1 MPIVSGNIE
10 HPLRDMWETQ
20 AEEAL
25 KESKN
30 GGIKFDNDK
39 PDYSLIPPNAL
50 EDVVKVLTIGA
61 KKYDRHNW
69 KKLDNIDDRY
79 FAAAQ
84 RHLWALQKGET
95 FDDETGIH
103 HGAHAICCMM
113 FLVEYNYL
121 QNTKLKV

>member
-1 MPIVSGNIE
+1 MKFKELQE
-10 HPLRDMWETQ
+10 HWHNQ
-20 AEEAL
+20 AAEAL
-25 KESKN
+25 DKSTN
-30 GGIKFDNDK
+30 GGIKFDSGK
-39 PDYSLIPPNAL
+39 PDYSLLPPNAL

-69 KKLDNIDDRY
+69 KKLDNINDRY

-84 RHLWALQKGET
+84 RHLWALQRGET

-113 FLVEYNYL
+113 FLVENTYL
-121 QNTKLKV
+121 QTTNHTV

>member
-1 MPIVSGNIE
+1 MVSL
-10 HPLRDMWETQ
+10 PETEWKKR
-20 AEEAL
+20 AEEAF
-25 KESKN
+25 KKSKT
-30 GGIKFDNDK
+30 GGIKFDDDK

-50 EDVVKVLTIGA
+50 EDAVKVLTIGA

-95 FDDETGIH
+95 FDKETGIH

-113 FLVEYNYL
+113 FLVEFYYL
-121 QNTKLKV
+121 QNNKNKV

>member
-1 MPIVSGNIE
+1 M
-10 HPLRDMWETQ
+10 T
-20 AEEAL
+20 EEKL
-25 KESKN
+25 KEWEKLAQHAKKKSAN
-30 GGIKFDNDK
+30 GGIKFDDDK
-39 PDYSLIPPNAL
+39 PDYSLLPPNAL
-50 EDVVKVLTIGA
+50 EDAVKVLTIGA

-84 RHLWALQKGET
+84 RHLLALQKGET

-113 FLVEYNYL
+113 FLVEFYYL
-121 QNTKLKV
+121 QNNKNKV

>member
-1 MPIVSGNIE
+1 MKFKDLHE
-10 HPLRDMWETQ
+10 QQELWDKQ
-20 AEEAL
+20 ADEAL
-25 KESKN
+25 KVSKN
-30 GGIKFDNDK
+30 GGIKFDSDK
-39 PDYSLIPPNAL
+39 PDYSLLPPNAL

-69 KKLDNIDDRY
+69 KKLDDLNDRY

-121 QNTKLKV
+121 QNSKSNV

>member
-1 MPIVSGNIE
+1 MVSLPE
-10 HPLRDMWETQ
+10 AEWKKR
-20 AEEAL
+20 AEEAF
-25 KESKN
+25 KKSKT
-30 GGIKFDNDK
+30 GGIKFDDDK

-50 EDVVKVLTIGA
+50 EDAVKVLTIGA

-95 FDDETGIH
+95 FDEETGIH
-103 HGAHAICCMM
+103 HGAHAICCIM
-113 FLVEYNYL
+113 FLVEFYYV
-121 QNTKLKV
+121 QNTKLEV

>member
-1 MPIVSGNIE
+1 MVSKRKQSE
-10 HPLRDMWETQ
+10 WKAKAKAAKKKSTT
-20 AEEAL
+20 
-25 KESKN
+25 
-30 GGIKFDNDK
+30 GGIKFDDNK

-50 EDVVKVLTIGA
+50 DDAVKVLTIGA

-69 KKLDNIDDRY
+69 KKLENIEDRY

-84 RHLWALQKGET
+84 RHLWALKRGET

-113 FLVEYNYL
+113 FLVENYYL
-121 QNTKLKV
+121 QNDKNEI

>member
-1 MPIVSGNIE
+1 MVDNNK
-10 HPLRDMWETQ
+10 
-20 AEEAL
+20 L
-25 KESKN
+25 KDWKEKAKRAKKKSVN
-30 GGIKFDNDK
+30 GGIKFDDDK
-39 PDYSLIPPNAL
+39 PDYSLLPPNAL
-50 EDVVKVLTIGA
+50 EDAVKVLTIGA

-69 KKLDNIDDRY
+69 KKLDNINDRY

-113 FLVEYNYL
+113 FLVEFYYL
-121 QNTKLKV
+121 QNTKPKV